1 MQLILLAPYCQTAE
15 HSLVRGQQWNNTATK
30 NVESKNVEKPKQN
43 LGDMWNI
50 CDYTCLIVYFSIYWL
65 AVYCNQFGYT
75 LQTTIIAKLAGIN
88 IIIIIIYVY
97 SDNYLSQNWIIK
109 RLWFT

>member
-1 MQLILLAPYCQTAE
+1 MQLILIAPYCQTAE
-15 HSLVRGQQWNNTATK
+15 HSLVRGQQWNNTAAK

-88 IIIIIIYVY
+88 INIDVYFYPDLIIY
-97 SDNYLSQNWIIK
+97 NA
-109 RLWFT
+109 